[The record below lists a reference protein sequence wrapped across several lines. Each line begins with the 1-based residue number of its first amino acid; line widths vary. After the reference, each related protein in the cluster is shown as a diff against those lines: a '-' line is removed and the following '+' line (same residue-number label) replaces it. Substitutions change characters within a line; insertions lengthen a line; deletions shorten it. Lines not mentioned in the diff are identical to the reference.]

1 MLRKTSVRN
10 NQISVVGLG
19 APRPLQH

>member
-1 MLRKTSVRN
+1 VRN